1 MGVYVI
7 QIEFDLNKFLTADDY
22 NKKKIVIDTVLQG
35 IKKLSNTVLFELDNI
50 ADACMQ
56 IVNSEYINEWIWGKT
71 IRLKGKI
78 ARVKIKHE
86 IDSVDIF
93 IVFVN
98 RDNIIIKEELVI
110 SAIPD
115 ERAYA
120 HYLGK
125 LERISEEL
133 VALTDKS
140 GKELMQVHI
149 PK

>member
-115 ERAYA
+115 VRAYA

>member
-56 IVNSEYINEWIWGKT
+56 IVNSEYINEWIWGKP

-98 RDNIIIKEELVI
+98 RDNIIIKEEWVI

-140 GKELMQVHI
+140 GKELMQIHI